1 MREPPVVFVVVAP
14 ALGRVAELLL
24 DDFGCEQP
32 HSAQPLQTGGGPTVL
47 MGLRH
52 FAVEPPG
59 QFELTPPPPLPAA
72 SALTVKAAVTTA
84 AKAILESKVERAI
97 AITLSAANAGSS
109 SERRCI
115 RMYRY
120 RRRFPNGSGAS
131 ASALA
136 YGLRRRPG
144 RLWPGSWSA

>member
-1 MREPPVVFVVVAP
+1 MREAPFVFVVVTP
-14 ALGRVAELLL
+14 ALERVAELLL
-24 DDFGCEQP
+24 DDFGCEHC
-32 HSAQPLQTGGGPTVL
+32 HSAQPLQTGGGPTVQI
-47 MGLRH
+47 GLTH

-59 QFELTPPPPLPAA
+59 QFELTPPPLLPAA
-72 SALTVKAAVTTA
+72 STLTVETAVMTA

-136 YGLRRRPG
+136 YGLRRRSG
-144 RLWPGSWSA
+144 RQWPG